1 MQALAQSAGFPRE
14 NEHHDEVPEADRRRP
29 LSMSWITDELID
41 ETRRVWSPEYGRVL
55 SADEAVEI
63 LMNVKRLAE
72 VLLKIQR
79 ERNDV

>member
-1 MQALAQSAGFPRE
+1 
-14 NEHHDEVPEADRRRP
+14 
-29 LSMSWITDELID
+29 
-41 ETRRVWSPEYGRVL
+41 VL

-79 ERNDV
+79 ERNDA